1 VHRRSRLLPE
11 GTVVN
16 ARGAYGFRLGGLPGA
31 ADLLVDA
38 PSAWSALEIERAPE
52 SEGPPGDRVGPDRA
66 ELRLLSGGWVG
77 IDRAP
82 GRAVYHLPR
91 PVDDGALLHPYL
103 APVALISARWLGRE
117 SFHAGAFVADGGVW
131 ALLGDKEAG
140 KSTTLAWLGTH
151 GHPVVCDDALILDGA
166 TAFAGPRTID
176 LRAESAQRL
185 GIGQALGTVGVRERW
200 RVPLDGVAAEL
211 PFRGWVQLEWGDA
224 VEVAPVRGSE
234 RLPALIPHRGVRLEP
249 PRPAALVEYAALPQ
263 LTLRRP
269 RSWESLREGAERLLD
284 AIAGQP

>member
-1 VHRRSRLLPE
+1 
-11 GTVVN
+11 VN
-16 ARGAYGFRLGGLPGA
+16 GRGAYGFRLQGLPGA
-31 ADLLVDA
+31 ADLLVAA
-38 PSAWSALEIERAPE
+38 PSGWPDLEIARAPE
-52 SEGPPGDRVGPDRA
+52 SEGPPADRVGPDRA

-91 PVDDGALLHPYL
+91 PVDDGALMHPYL

-140 KSTTLAWLGTH
+140 KSTTLAWLDTH
-151 GHPVVCDDALILDGA
+151 GHPVVCDDALILDDM
-166 TAFAGPRTID
+166 TALAGPRTID
-176 LRAESAQRL
+176 LREESARRL
-185 GIGQALGTVGVRERW
+185 GVGEALGTVGVRERW
-200 RVPLDGVAAEL
+200 RVPLRPVAAEM
-211 PFRGWVQLEWGDA
+211 PFRGWVQLEWSDA
-224 VEVAPVRGSE
+224 VEVARVRGAA

-249 PRPAALVEYAALPQ
+249 PRPEALVDYAALPH

-269 RSWESLREGAERLLD
+269 RGWESLREGAERLLD
-284 AIAGQP
+284 AIAREP

>member
-1 VHRRSRLLPE
+1 
-11 GTVVN
+11 VN
-16 ARGAYGFRLGGLPGA
+16 ATGAYGFRLRGLAKA
-31 ADLLVDA
+31 AALLVAA
-38 PSAWSALEIERAPE
+38 PPGWPLLEILQVPE
-52 SEGPPGDRVGPDRA
+52 TVGPPTDRVGPDRA

-77 IDRAP
+77 IDREP

-91 PVDDGALLHPYL
+91 PLDDGALVHPYL

-117 SFHAGAFVADGGVW
+117 SFHAGAFVAEGGVW

-151 GHPVVCDDALILDGA
+151 GHPVVCDDALILDGT
-166 TAFAGPRTID
+166 TALAGPRSID

-185 GIGQALGTVGVRERW
+185 GIGEALGTVGVRERW
-200 RVPLDGVAAEL
+200 RVPLDPVAAEL

-224 VEVAPVRGSE
+224 VEVERVRGAA

-249 PRPAALVEYAALPQ
+249 PRPQALLEYAALPQ
-263 LTLRRP
+263 LRLRRP
-269 RSWESLREGAERLLD
+269 HGWDSLREGAERLLD
-284 AIAGQP
+284 AIAREP

>member
-1 VHRRSRLLPE
+1 
-11 GTVVN
+11 VN
-16 ARGAYGFRLGGLPGA
+16 ARGAYGFRLNGLPEA

-38 PSAWSALEIERAPE
+38 PPAWPDLEIQRAPD
-52 SEGPPGDRVGPDRA
+52 SQGPPADRVGPERA

-91 PVDDGALLHPYL
+91 PVDDGALVHPYL

-140 KSTTLAWLGTH
+140 KSTTLAWLEAQ
-151 GHPVVCDDALILDGA
+151 GHSVVCDDALILDGV
-166 TAFAGPRTID
+166 TALAGPRTID
-176 LRAESAQRL
+176 LRAESARRL
-185 GIGQALGTVGVRERW
+185 GIGEALGTVGVRERW
-200 RVPLDGVAAEL
+200 RVPLGAIAAEL

-224 VEVAPVRGSE
+224 VAVATVRGAA

-249 PRPAALVEYAALPQ
+249 PRPEALVDYAALPH

-269 RSWESLREGAERLLD
+269 HGWDSLREGAERLLD
-284 AIAGQP
+284 AIAREP

>member
-1 VHRRSRLLPE
+1 V
-11 GTVVN
+11 T

-38 PSAWSALEIERAPE
+38 PVSWPGLEIARAPD
-52 SEGPPGDRVGPDRA
+52 SEAPALDSVGPDRA
-66 ELRLLSGGWVG
+66 ELRLVSGGWVG

-82 GRAVYHLPR
+82 GRALYHLPR
-91 PVDDGALLHPYL
+91 PVDDGALVHPYL

-151 GHPVVCDDALILDGA
+151 GHPVVCDDALILDGT
-166 TAFAGPRTID
+166 TALAGPRTID

-185 GIGQALGTVGVRERW
+185 GIGEALGTVGVRERW
-200 RVPLDGVAAEL
+200 RVPLGAIAPEL

-224 VEVAPVRGSE
+224 VEVAAVRGAA
-234 RLPALIPHRGVRLEP
+234 RLSALIPHRGVRLEP
-249 PRPAALVEYAALPQ
+249 PRPEALVDYAALPH

-269 RSWESLREGAERLLD
+269 HGWDSLREGAERLLD
-284 AIAGQP
+284 AIAREP